1 MSFANIYGHHQQIN
15 MLQKAMSRNRVGHSY
30 LFSGL
35 SAVGKK
41 ALALEFARALDC
53 EDAGLRQDA
62 CDACASCR
70 KMMRGIHPDLHVLEA
85 QTQFIRIE
93 AVRGIQDQMTFRPLE
108 GRKRIIIID
117 DADKMNE
124 AAANAL
130 LKTLE
135 EPSADNLLILVTARP
150 FWLPQTIL
158 SRCRHVRFNPLATET
173 VARFLTEQK
182 RMEPAKASALASLSG
197 GSIGRALEM
206 DSEDMIAF
214 RAGLSGLVR
223 SDGIG
228 EPMSRLALASFLGQD
243 KKRLQQGLSLLN
255 SYFRDALVYKETW
268 RASMVINA
276 DDLPAVESLAGRLE
290 SGQLLHNIAVVEKS
304 RQSLDMN
311 TNKSLTLEAMAFKL
325 HW

>member
-1 MSFANIYGHHQQIN
+1 

>member
-15 MLQKAMSRNRVGHSY
+15 MLQKTMARNRVGHSY